1 MLDAT
6 AFSGA
11 GIVPISRRLGAEH
24 PVPVKRPTI
33 SGVVDLKSESVAGLS
48 RNQHAERYHE
58 LQVTAPGAILAR
70 SPRIDRK
77 TLEPYPRT

>member
-48 RNQHAERYHE
+48 RNQQAER
-58 LQVTAPGAILAR
+58 
-70 SPRIDRK
+70 
-77 TLEPYPRT
+77 